1 MSSSTTSGGVGF
13 VGLLVIV
20 LTGIFVV
27 LQLCNV
33 IAWSWWL
40 VFLPVILYVGLS
52 LLVFIIAA
60 IGVLIVAIIA
70 SKRD

>member
-1 MSSSTTSGGVGF
+1 MSTSTSGGVGF

-60 IGVLIVAIIA
+60 IGVLIVAVIA

>member
-1 MSSSTTSGGVGF
+1 MSTSTSGGVGF

>member
-60 IGVLIVAIIA
+60 IGVLIVAVIA